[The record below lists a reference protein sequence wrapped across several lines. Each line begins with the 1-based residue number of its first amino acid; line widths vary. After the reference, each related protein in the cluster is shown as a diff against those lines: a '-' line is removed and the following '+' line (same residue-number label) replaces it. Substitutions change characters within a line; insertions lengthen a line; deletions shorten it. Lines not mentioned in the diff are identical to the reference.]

1 MAHIIKQPQSK
12 TWLTIVVKSI
22 LNTSQGV
29 VAKQNLHIT
38 STNLSIT
45 LSNFGSTQ
53 SAKDRSKSLNKHNR
67 QMELLRVAKENSEI
81 LKRLQGQRSE
91 YSVQKWN
98 QDESRRKKL
107 LKQMNEYSSL
117 SWGGGTTGIRE
128 VQTRET
134 TNSTTLR
141 RKRHVI
147 KESIKVNQTLSTFND
162 QI

>member
-1 MAHIIKQPQSK
+1 
-12 TWLTIVVKSI
+12 
-22 LNTSQGV
+22 
-29 VAKQNLHIT
+29 
-38 STNLSIT
+38 
-45 LSNFGSTQ
+45 
-53 SAKDRSKSLNKHNR
+53 
-67 QMELLRVAKENSEI
+67 MELLRVAKENSEI